1 MADLGVYFGDDD
13 TDQLEQED
21 KALEYLELSNEQDD
35 TFDPVDTENLLAQMS
50 SEAIMSGSIEL
61 DDESDVVQLL
71 DDPALSATTKAQIL
85 ARSAYEFHRAFLAR
99 EFILL
104 LSQMEVVEAITNVIP
119 ILRDLSLD
127 SQDVVRETL
136 AGELDKIILYFFQ
149 HTAIDHSGQEISY
162 ERDNIQRWT
171 NNAGIPLLAH
181 DTFTPIITNLL
192 LDQVAATAH
201 QARAA
206 VVSVAENVSEELL
219 ESEILGGVIA
229 GLEKMYKKEQQQQQ
243 QQQQQE
249 QQEQDSYQQPLQ
261 EEDVEMGDCGGV
273 EEYAQEDEGSGE
285 AELGKML
292 VVMLMTSL
300 AKALGPYRCTDLV
313 IPLLEKFMHHSQFY
327 VRKEIVTAI
336 GALCENVPQEVVVQR
351 LLPML
356 DSFVRDDTWH
366 IRRAC
371 CTVLAAFVRA
381 MPAEMRAEKVEEVYG
396 MLVDD
401 VSRTVQNS
409 IMEVLGEVIAAFDH
423 EQVPESILQHFL
435 DMGKQ
440 PMNQPERAVMCAFSF
455 PAVILTAGRSK
466 WELMKP
472 VYMRLAGTFRSPIRR
487 SLACSLHEV
496 ARILGP
502 ELTDRDLAVAFADCL
517 VAEDEV
523 KEGVLGRV
531 VEFIS
536 CLSLR
541 CRTQAV
547 RDLRG
552 AWFELV
558 KSSNWRLRDSLAGQ
572 LPGLCEVL
580 DAKTLKREL
589 LPLAVLAC
597 TDGVSTIR
605 ESGVMSFP
613 ALWEASDRVG
623 PLSKADLR
631 ADMDVDMAD
640 TEEGLAEDEATPLA
654 AKESEAAAKEQAES
668 SETTTIKE
676 YVMQQTAEF
685 AIHGGFR
692 SRVVA
697 VQIIQSL
704 LDSGIAPEEFET
716 TLMSLLV
723 DHLGRDSV
731 VNVRI
736 WVARVVS
743 WIIESGYYGDD
754 IPVSPRILE
763 LQRALQMD
771 LDRDVRIYA
780 GGPFELPKPVKKDK
794 KKKKKKK
801 SSKKGQR
808 ATSEKNGEGRVYLQN
823 PKDGEYEGAGDIDI
837 DVDGVVGSFGDDG
850 PRLHFGQGD
859 REDESESSSSCTD
872 SEEDD
877 DEEDEDE
884 DEDGSEGDEE
894 QDEAGKAQG
903 DSADKDT
910 ADIIGRTN
918 ASRIANK
925 PRNRN
930 SMGAGMKMMAGD
942 KLMVGG
948 KEIRRPRTTWDFGD
962 KVVETVEEE
971 ESEETETDAGDLPP
985 RSFDDNFGNT
995 AEGGNGG
1002 NGNGN
1007 SSSNGNNSGSTVQ
1020 AFDDPTLVHEP
1031 LDDEE
1036 TTMGGDGE
1044 PWPHSSRSFD
1054 TFDQPDKVGDKDT
1067 ANSNSDNHNPN
1078 RQGIRE
1084 ATPYQAHAFAG
1095 ASPLD
1100 VETGD
1105 GAACE
1110 QPQQQHQQQQA
1121 VKDDGNQ
1128 VHAVVTSQKP
1138 TEPLVATQ
1146 ENSATPSP
1154 PMTPPSH
1161 SSSSSTLPQDSPS
1174 SQSPAPS
1181 AEMSSATFT
1190 KALLTPIH
1198 LSAAASGPME
1208 NSLTTL
1214 SAFPPLSPTSTAT
1227 TTTIA
1232 SAATANAGAKA
1243 GPTTTTTQ
1251 AGTAA
1256 ASSTNGGNASGKE
1269 GVAAKTGKSLTAAG
1283 GISYAAKVL
1292 AGQSGGGVG
1301 GGASGKP
1308 SSPSSPTVSVAAAQS
1323 DSESSKGTTGSKER
1337 QPQQQQR
1344 SPEEEVLRV
1353 LNAKLQA
1360 SAGQLSKKKSVL
1372 RPAPLPLASTLASSA
1387 ALGATSTSTPS
1398 SVSSSSASSSS
1409 SSSPSSLML
1418 LPLRAQQ
1425 AKEAAAAVMG
1435 GPPSP
1440 SVTAAP
1446 GGGFRI
1452 FSTGLGASPLSP
1464 LSPTLPSSYAAAV
1477 ARSSSL
1483 SPTAQKDATR

>member
-1 MADLGVYFGDDD
+1 
-13 TDQLEQED
+13 
-21 KALEYLELSNEQDD
+21 
-35 TFDPVDTENLLAQMS
+35 
-50 SEAIMSGSIEL
+50 
-61 DDESDVVQLL
+61 
-71 DDPALSATTKAQIL
+71 
-85 ARSAYEFHRAFLAR
+85 
-99 EFILL
+99 
-104 LSQMEVVEAITNVIP
+104 MEVVEAITNVIP

-127 SQDVVRETL
+127 SQDSVRESL

-149 HTAIDHSGQEISY
+149 HTTIDHSEQEISY
-162 ERDNIQRWT
+162 DRDNIQRWT

-243 QQQQQE
+243 E
-249 QQEQDSYQQPLQ
+249 
-261 EEDVEMGDCGGV
+261 EEDIMMMGDGL
-273 EEYAQEDEGSGE
+273 EENRLGDEGSGE

-300 AKALGPYRCTDLV
+300 AKALGPSRCTELV

-336 GALCENVPQEVVVQR
+336 GALCENVPQEVVVQK

-381 MPAEMRAEKVEEVYG
+381 IPAEMRAEKVEEVYG

-401 VSRTVQNS
+401 VSRMVQNS
-409 IMEVLGEVIAAFDH
+409 IMEVLGEVIAAFDR
-423 EQVPESILQHFL
+423 EQVPDSILQHFL

-466 WELMKP
+466 WEVMKP

-502 ELTDRDLAVAFADCL
+502 ELADRDLAVAFADCL
-517 VAEDEV
+517 MAEDEV

-531 VEFIS
+531 VEFVS
-536 CLSLR
+536 CLSPP
-541 CRTQAV
+541 CRAQAV
-547 RDLRG
+547 RDLKG

-580 DAKTLKREL
+580 DAKTLKQEL

-631 ADMDVDMAD
+631 SDTDVEMAD
-640 TEEGLAEDEATPLA
+640 AEEGSKEGETPVTTKDEPDSP
-654 AKESEAAAKEQAES
+654 EM
-668 SETTTIKE
+668 TTIKE
-676 YVMQQTAEF
+676 CVMEQTAEF
-685 AIHGGFR
+685 VINGGFR

-704 LDSGIAPEEFET
+704 LDSGIAPDEFET
-716 TLMSLLV
+716 TFMTLLV

-743 WIIESGYYGDD
+743 WIIESGYYIDD
-754 IPVSPRILE
+754 ASVSPRILE
-763 LQRALQMD
+763 LQRTLQMD

-780 GGPFELPKPVKKDK
+780 GGPLELPKPVKKDK
-794 KKKKKKK
+794 RKKKKKKT
-801 SSKKGQR
+801 SKKGR
-808 ATSEKNGEGRVYLQN
+808 SASDKNGQTGEGRVYLQN
-823 PKDGEYEGAGDIDI
+823 PKDGECEGAGDIDA
-837 DVDGVVGSFGDDG
+837 DGVLGSFGDDG
-850 PRLHFGQGD
+850 PRLHFGHGD
-859 REDESESSSSCTD
+859 REDEEESSGGSTD
-872 SEEDD
+872 SEDDDDDEDD
-877 DEEDEDE
+877 DDEGSEEDEE
-884 DEDGSEGDEE
+884 L
-894 QDEAGKAQG
+894 DEADKAQG

-971 ESEETETDAGDLPP
+971 SEEPAETDTGDLP
-985 RSFDDNFGNT
+985 RSFDDNFGNA
-995 AEGGNGG
+995 AEGDDGNSSNG

-1007 SSSNGNNSGSTVQ
+1007 GSGSTSQ
-1020 AFDDPTLVHEP
+1020 AFDDPSFVHEP
-1031 LDDEE
+1031 LDDEVKA
-1036 TTMGGDGE
+1036 MDQDGE
-1044 PWPHSSRSFD
+1044 PWPHGQRSFD
-1054 TFDQPDKVGDKDT
+1054 SFDQPDNAECKD
-1067 ANSNSDNHNPN
+1067 ASNSSSSDRNPN

-1084 ATPYQAHAFAG
+1084 AKPYQAHAFAG

-1105 GAACE
+1105 GAVAE
-1110 QPQQQHQQQQA
+1110 QPAQSPQQQQDSN
-1121 VKDDGNQ
+1121 VGEYL
-1128 VHAVVTSQKP
+1128 VHAVVTGQKP
-1138 TEPLVATQ
+1138 AEPLAATQ
-1146 ENSATPSP
+1146 ENPLTPSP
-1154 PMTPPSH
+1154 PMTPPSP
-1161 SSSSSTLPQDSPS
+1161 SSSTPPSILSQDSMSDSPS
-1174 SQSPAPS
+1174 SQPAAPS
-1181 AEMSSATFT
+1181 TEMSSASFT

-1214 SAFPPLSPTSTAT
+1214 SAFPPLSPTMT
-1227 TTTIA
+1227 TTLS
-1232 SAATANAGAKA
+1232 SATTANAGAKA
-1243 GPTTTTTQ
+1243 GPTTTTH
-1251 AGTAA
+1251 AGMTAA
-1256 ASSTNGGNASGKE
+1256 NTTNGGAGS
-1269 GVAAKTGKSLTAAG
+1269 KSSTTG

-1292 AGQSGGGVG
+1292 AGQP
-1301 GGASGKP
+1301 GGARQ
-1308 SSPSSPTVSVAAAQS
+1308 SSPSSPTVSVVAAQS
-1323 DSESSKGTTGSKER
+1323 ENDSGKNTTGPT
-1337 QPQQQQR
+1337 QQQQQQR
-1344 SPEEEVLRV
+1344 TPEEEVLRV

-1360 SAGQLSKKKSVL
+1360 NAGQPSKKSVL
-1372 RPAPLPLASTLASSA
+1372 RPTPLPLSTVLTSAAAQANASS
-1387 ALGATSTSTPS
+1387 PS
-1398 SVSSSSASSSS
+1398 PSSSS
-1409 SSSPSSLML
+1409 ML

-1452 FSTGLGASPLSP
+1452 FSTGLGVSPLSP

-1477 ARSSSL
+1477 ARSSPL
-1483 SPTAQKDATR
+1483 SPKDATR